1 LPREYLGKDSGGS
14 STCGSGG
21 CAENAKLQ
29 KRVLSSP
36 LLIVIALPGGGT
48 RDPYIPQ
55 PMSFPTLGKWYQAM
69 GAEVGIALR
78 REVVAEELR
87 GSRVGYTKYD
97 I

>member
-1 LPREYLGKDSGGS
+1 
-14 STCGSGG
+14 
-21 CAENAKLQ
+21 
-29 KRVLSSP
+29 
-36 LLIVIALPGGGT
+36 
-48 RDPYIPQ
+48 
-55 PMSFPTLGKWYQAM
+55 M